1 MEFTLSAAP
10 ERYSAIAIALGA
22 EPKSTALETAR
33 AGVELLKRLIRDCGL
48 PASLAEVNVPFS
60 AIEAMRKPNDIT
72 LKEGIGKLLNVYKLK
87 GKFDE
92 TSVVA
97 LWPELMGKAIANRT
111 TQIYVSQKKLF
122 VRIES
127 SVIKNELLMVR
138 SGIIQKINERA
149 GSEVITDIVFL

>member
-1 MEFTLSAAP
+1 
-10 ERYSAIAIALGA
+10 
-22 EPKSTALETAR
+22 
-33 AGVELLKRLIRDCGL
+33 
-48 PASLAEVNVPFS
+48 
-60 AIEAMRKPNDIT
+60 MRKPNDIT
-72 LKEGIGKLLNVYKLK
+72 LKEGIDKLLNVYKLK

>member
-1 MEFTLSAAP
+1 
-10 ERYSAIAIALGA
+10 
-22 EPKSTALETAR
+22 
-33 AGVELLKRLIRDCGL
+33 
-48 PASLAEVNVPFS
+48 
-60 AIEAMRKPNDIT
+60 MRKPNDIT

-122 VRIES
+122 IRIES

-138 SGIIQKINERA
+138 SGILQKINERA